1 MKEGEVTS
9 CQTSDVLYFS
19 HLLRQKHVVLRHG
32 QVVRAQKW
40 NLEIV
45 LASCYIAFLSQQRVI
60 LCQYPSQLVNHLLP
74 VWVPRFNCYGLL
86 FCNYS

>member
-32 QVVRAQKW
+32 QVFRAQKW

-45 LASCYIAFLSQQRVI
+45 LLHYIFITTKSN
-60 LCQYPSQLVNHLLP
+60 YFMP
-74 VWVPRFNCYGLL
+74 VPQSAGQSSPTSLG
-86 FCNYS
+86 S

>member
-45 LASCYIAFLSQQRVI
+45 LLHYIFITTKSNFMPVPQSAGQSSPTSLGSWVELLWSII
-60 LCQYPSQLVNHLLP
+60 L
-74 VWVPRFNCYGLL
+74 
-86 FCNYS
+86 

>member
-1 MKEGEVTS
+1 MKYEPVKMKEGEVTS

-32 QVVRAQKW
+32 QVFRAQKW

-45 LASCYIAFLSQQRVI
+45 LLHYIFITTKSN
-60 LCQYPSQLVNHLLP
+60 YFMP
-74 VWVPRFNCYGLL
+74 VPQSAGQSSPTSLG
-86 FCNYS
+86 S